1 MSDPSMGECD
11 LAVIPAKSRS
21 TRFPGK
27 NKALLAGK
35 PLVVHA
41 VEVARRSGL
50 FHTVLVSTDDPEIAE
65 IAREAGADVPFL
77 RDDSLTGDT
86 VEVPAVTR
94 HAVQWYQANRQ
105 TAFAWVCILQPPC
118 PLRTVSDIIDSRR
131 LITENPT
138 ADAAV
143 SVSKYHHHPCWA
155 LEIEDG
161 HLQPRWPEFASA
173 SRQHLPGLYHPD
185 GTIYWWR
192 ASALLNSLRL
202 YDGLVVPYLTP
213 SESVLDIDFARDLEY
228 AEWRLRQQA
237 GANG

>member
-1 MSDPSMGECD
+1 MVERD

-41 VEVARRSGL
+41 VEVALQSAL
-50 FHTVLVSTDDPEIAE
+50 FHTVLVSTDDPDIVEL
-65 IAREAGADVPFL
+65 AREAGAEVPFL
-77 RDDSLTGDT
+77 RDQSLTGDT

-94 HAVQWYQANRQ
+94 HAVQWYRTHRQ
-105 TAFAWVCILQPPC
+105 TGFTWVCILQPPC

-131 LITENPT
+131 LVSENPT
-138 ADAAV
+138 ADAVV

-155 LEIEDG
+155 LEIKNG
-161 HLQPRWPEFASA
+161 QLQPRWPELANA
-173 SRQHLPGLYHPD
+173 SRQHLPDLYHPD

-192 ASALLNSLRL
+192 VSALLNSERM
-202 YDGLVVPYLTP
+202 YDGRVVPYRTP

-228 AEWRLRQQA
+228 AEARLRQRA
-237 GANG
+237 GADC